1 MKTLK
6 LYMQYWFVRLL
17 FLIFITLIAFGSYFY
32 SIPQFAWGTIHI
44 KNLYYTKLESLPTW
58 LYVAEYFIFT
68 FFIISVLLLV
78 LIILYKRNKRIRKKI
93 RAKYIDYF
101 ATGLVCSLYSD
112 RGFCFEGNSQ
122 ESKAFKKAL
131 RDDYAKRIFIDE
143 IRRVRIQTIGVVSEK
158 TLKVFEACHFDYLIR
173 AYLHSPYLRKKL
185 FALKVIADLQL
196 EGYEDYIV
204 KLTRKKNNV
213 LHSEALVT
221 LIKLN
226 IYDNLLLLV
235 KLKTKLTVWD
245 INIIAKTSVDINEKD
260 IDYSALIQSVSPE
273 VTTLGIML
281 ARLNE
286 RKELKME
293 VMQKVGDTNELV
305 NEEAFFAF
313 VSFSEDQKDFEF
325 LIDRFELATE
335 KVQISIIK
343 AIVAHPDKAA
353 AIRFLEWVVVNKSF
367 KHKLEAIHVLLE
379 LDLSVVAQFRRSNDP
394 LIRQVYSQIL
404 DINT

>member
-17 FLIFITLIAFGSYFY
+17 FLIFIALIGFGSYFY
-32 SIPQFAWGTIHI
+32 SIPEFTWGTLHI
-44 KNLYYTKLESLPTW
+44 KNLYYTKLENMPTW

-68 FFIISVLLLV
+68 FLIVSVLLLV
-78 LIILYKRNKRIRKKI
+78 LITLYKKNKRIRKKI
-93 RAKYIDYF
+93 RGKYTDYF
-101 ATGLVCSLYSD
+101 ATALVCSLYSD
-112 RGFCFEGNSQ
+112 REFCFEVNSL
-122 ESKAFKKAL
+122 EAKAFKKAL

-143 IRRVRIQTIGVVSEK
+143 IRRVRVQTIGVVREK

-196 EGYEDYIV
+196 EGYEDYIIR
-204 KLTRKKNNV
+204 LTRQKNNV

-245 INIIAKTSVDINEKD
+245 INIIAKTSVDLNKKD
-260 IDYSALIQSVSPE
+260 IDYSALIQSGSPE

-281 ARLNE
+281 VRLNE

-293 VMQKVGDTNELV
+293 VMQKIGDTNELV
-305 NEEAFFAF
+305 NEEAFLAF
-313 VSFSEDQKDFEF
+313 VFFVEDRKDYEF
-325 LIDRFELATE
+325 LIERFELATE
-335 KVQISIIK
+335 KAQISIIK
-343 AIVAHPDKAA
+343 AIATYPDKSA

-367 KHKLEAIHVLLE
+367 KHKLEALHVLLE
-379 LDLSVVAQFRRSNDP
+379 LELSAVAQFRRSNDP
-394 LIRQVYSQIL
+394 LIRQVCSQVL

>member
-17 FLIFITLIAFGSYFY
+17 SLIFIALIGFGSYFY
-32 SIPQFAWGTIHI
+32 TIPEFTWGTLHI
-44 KNLYYTKLESLPTW
+44 KNLYYDKLENTPTW
-58 LYVAEYFIFT
+58 LYVAEYFIFI
-68 FFIISVLLLV
+68 FLIISVLLLV
-78 LIILYKRNKRIRKKI
+78 LITLYKRNKRIRRKI
-93 RAKYIDYF
+93 RGKYIDYF
-101 ATGLVCSLYSD
+101 AAGLVCSLYSD
-112 RGFCFEGNSQ
+112 GEFCFEENSLKA
-122 ESKAFKKAL
+122 KAFRKAL

-143 IRRVRIQTIGVVSEK
+143 IRRVRVQTIGVVSEK
-158 TLKVFEACHFDYLIR
+158 ALKVFEACHFDYLIR

-196 EGYEDYIV
+196 EGYENYIV
-204 KLTRKKNNV
+204 KLTQQKNNV

-245 INIIAKTSVDINEKD
+245 INIIVETSVDLNKKD
-260 IDYSALIQSVSPE
+260 IDYSALIHSENPE
-273 VTTLGIML
+273 VATLGIML

-293 VMQKVGDTNELV
+293 VMQKIGDINELL

-313 VSFSEDQKDFEF
+313 VFFAEDQKDYEF
-325 LIDRFELATE
+325 LIEQFGLATE
-335 KVQISIIK
+335 KAQISIIK
-343 AIVAHPDKAA
+343 AIAAHPDKTA
-353 AIRFLEWVVVNKSF
+353 AIRFLEWVVENESF
-367 KHKLEAIHVLLE
+367 KHKLEAIRVLLE
-379 LDLSVVAQFRRSNDP
+379 LDLSIVAQFRRSNDP
-394 LIRQVYSQIL
+394 LIRQVCSQIL
-404 DINT
+404 DIET